1 MCLLKEAK
9 FVGVDKCEKCWTI
22 SLSWY
27 GKDFGFL
34 CKLRRE
40 SATFRAEWEEAEA
53 NYSKKLSST
62 GLQFPVSMGVSTFQR
77 SGMRVE
83 ATYYFCTVAQFRKY
97 FSLDPKNLGL
107 KISNL
112 SNEQGTQEL
121 KGVLF
126 KPSDGMSVSL
136 DFFRKVTLFNETVFS
151 LDEHLRRPED
161 RLRDAE
167 PKQVFSQLGKEKA
180 AARSSDTQ
188 PKLAM

>member
-1 MCLLKEAK
+1 MCLLKEIK
-9 FVGVDKCEKCWTI
+9 FVGVDKCERCWTI

-40 SATFRAEWEEAEA
+40 SSTFRAEWDEADA
-53 NYSKKLSST
+53 NYSKKLSSA
-62 GLQFPVSMGVSTFQR
+62 GMQFSVPMGVSTFQR

-83 ATYYFCTVAQFRKY
+83 ATYYFCTIAQFRKY
-97 FSLDPKNLGL
+97 FSFDPKNLGL
-107 KISNL
+107 RISSISN
-112 SNEQGTQEL
+112 EEGTKEL
-121 KGVLF
+121 KGIIF
-126 KPSDGMSVSL
+126 KPSDRMAISL
-136 DFFRKVTLFNETVFS
+136 DVFRKVTIFNETAWS

-167 PKQVFSQLGKEKA
+167 PLQVYSQLGKEKA

-188 PKLAM
+188 PKLAR